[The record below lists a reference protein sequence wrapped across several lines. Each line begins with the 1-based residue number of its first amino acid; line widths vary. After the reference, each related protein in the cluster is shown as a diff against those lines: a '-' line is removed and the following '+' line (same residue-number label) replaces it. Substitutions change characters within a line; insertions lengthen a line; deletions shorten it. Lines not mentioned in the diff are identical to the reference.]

1 LRKAL
6 LARVPE
12 LLRETSPVVLRVPAA
27 ARSAAAAALRPLADV
42 VLVVARE
49 EFEPTPAL
57 RARWAAMSS
66 QSAGGGDA

>member
-1 LRKAL
+1 
-6 LARVPE
+6 
-12 LLRETSPVVLRVPAA
+12 VLRVPAA